1 MVTQGVEDV
10 TTEVWELIDLNR
22 PIETNADR
30 SGLAYL

>member
-10 TTEVWELIDLNR
+10 TTEVWELIDL

-30 SGLAYL
+30 PGLAYL